1 MSRSAFVTKIVVAI
15 AVLSLVLTACGGA
28 KAPAQPKVATIIWA
42 EEFDSLNPMY
52 TTMWFSTV
60 TEQIWLCWAWMYDV
74 NNQPVPQLVTEIPSV
89 QNGDISADGKTI
101 TLMLR
106 NDIKWS
112 DGQPITSADFRFTWS
127 METDTHN
134 AVSSSYPYN
143 KVSSLDTPDART
155 VVMHFDA
162 PFAPWGGL
170 WRGILPAHILQPV
183 FDAQGTLDNAGWN
196 RAPTVGCG
204 PYKFDKWESGSYA
217 RFVVN
222 DNYWGPK
229 PKIDQIYFRFV
240 PDDASQVVAMTTGE
254 GDLNAFVPYND
265 VPTLKTA
272 GIQIVTEP
280 SGTNEGL
287 FFLDDTSGQKGNPAL
302 RDVNVRK
309 AIAMSIDRESINK
322 DLLYGLTKVP
332 ASYWDSLPTYNNPP
346 LKNYPYNPQAATAL
360 LDQAGWK
367 AGADGVR
374 EKGGVKLSLTYGTTI
389 RKIRQ
394 DVQAVIQQ
402 QLAKV
407 GIHVD
412 ISSYEDNTYFANYG
426 TSPAANGQIDIM
438 EWSDGPSNFPDPD
451 IYYWLCSE
459 IPSDAYPA
467 GTNWFFTC
475 DPQLDKLITLQ
486 SSQVDAV
493 QRQKT
498 ISQINQLFY
507 NQVYWLGLWQDPD
520 VWAIGKRLTDVKFS
534 GVTPFFNIVEWD
546 LK

>member
-1 MSRSAFVTKIVVAI
+1 MSRQSLVIKIVVAVTI
-15 AVLSLVLTACGGA
+15 ASLVLTACGGP
-28 KAPAQPKVATIIWA
+28 KTPAAPKVATIIWA

-60 TEQIWLCWAWMYDV
+60 TESLWLCWAWEYDV
-74 NNQPVPQLVTEIPSV
+74 SNQPIPELVTEVPSV
-89 QNGDISADGKTI
+89 KNGDIAADGKTI
-101 TLMLR
+101 TLKLR
-106 NDIKWS
+106 KDLKWS
-112 DGQPITSADFRFTWS
+112 DGQPLTSADFRFTWS
-127 METDTHN
+127 MANNTHN

-143 KVSSLDTPDART
+143 KVSSLDTPDAYT
-155 VVMHFDA
+155 VVMHFDT

-170 WRGILPAHILQPV
+170 WRGLLPAHILQPV
-183 FDAQGTLDNAGWN
+183 FDSQGTLDNAAWN

-222 DNYWGPK
+222 DNYWGPR

-240 PDDASQVVAMTTGE
+240 PDDAAQVVAMTTGE
-254 GDLNAFVPYND
+254 GDLNAFIPYND
-265 VPTLKTA
+265 VPTLKNA

-309 AIAMSIDRESINK
+309 AIAMSIDREGINK

-332 ASYWDSLPTYNNPP
+332 ASYWDSLPMYNNPP
-346 LKNYPYNPQAATAL
+346 LKNYPYDPKAAMAL

-367 AGADGVR
+367 VGADGVR

-407 GIHVD
+407 GIKVD

-438 EWSDGPSNFPDPD
+438 QWSDGPSNFPDPD

-475 DPQLDKLITLQ
+475 DKQLDQLITLQ
-486 SSQVDAV
+486 SSQVDPV
-493 QRQKT
+493 ERQKT

-520 VWAIGKRLTDVKFS
+520 VWAIGKRLNGVKFS
-534 GVTPFFNIVEWD
+534 GVTPFFNISEWD